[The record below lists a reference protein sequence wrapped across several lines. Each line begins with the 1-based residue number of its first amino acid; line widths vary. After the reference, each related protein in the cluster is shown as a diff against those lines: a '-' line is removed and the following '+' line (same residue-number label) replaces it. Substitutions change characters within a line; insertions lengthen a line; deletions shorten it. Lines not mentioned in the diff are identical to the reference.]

1 MSLSSHSIGGLI
13 EGLPSIRNKEAAS
26 TPKMESM
33 PLWVVAYR
41 LGGV

>member
-1 MSLSSHSIGGLI
+1 MFAQ
-13 EGLPSIRNKEAAS
+13 RVDRWFTFNKKKEAAS